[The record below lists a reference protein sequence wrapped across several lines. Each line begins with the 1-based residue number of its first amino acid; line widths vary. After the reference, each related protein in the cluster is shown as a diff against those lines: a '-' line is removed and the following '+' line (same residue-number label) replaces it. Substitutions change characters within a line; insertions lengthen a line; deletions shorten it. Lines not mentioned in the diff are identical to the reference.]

1 MVKKD
6 ELFAALES
14 QSNQIFQQIGQQIKT
29 LMDQLLPKIDDISK
43 KLQIHIEGQ
52 NALNTEFE
60 RRIKK
65 LEQNTGAPTYANIVR
80 HTVAELAAREVR
92 DTNVVI
98 NGLPES
104 TAKDRTDRL
113 LEEKKSALSALLHLN
128 PGLHD
133 DDICFVFRTGKKQE
147 DHPRLAIVKLKSA
160 DIRAQILLKARQ
172 SQEHIPSGI
181 KVRPDLTKTERAW
194 EDEFFKKLKDAKE
207 ANPDKVFRVRGPPG
221 SRRFTVEKT

>member
-1 MVKKD
+1 M
-6 ELFAALES
+6 AALEG
-14 QSNQIFQQIGQQIKT
+14 QSNQIFQWVGQQIKT
-29 LMDQLLPKIDDISK
+29 LMDQLLPKIYDISK

-80 HTVAELAAREVR
+80 HTVAELAAHEAR

-104 TAKDRTDRL
+104 TVKDRADRL
-113 LEEKKSALSALLHLN
+113 SEEKKSALGALLHLN

-172 SQEHIPSGI
+172 SQEHIQYVPY
-181 KVRPDLTKTERAW
+181 VRLHH
-194 EDEFFKKLKDAKE
+194 FVSQYL
-207 ANPDKVFRVRGPPG
+207 
-221 SRRFTVEKT
+221 RF

>member
-6 ELFAALES
+6 ELFTALES

-43 KLQIHIEGQ
+43 KLQMHIEGQ

-65 LEQNTGAPTYANIVR
+65 LEQNTGAPTHANIVR

-113 LEEKKSALSALLHLN
+113 LEEKKSARGAVSRTLLVN
-128 PGLHD
+128 RSN
-133 DDICFVFRTGKKQE
+133 ICGFPLVG
-147 DHPRLAIVKLKSA
+147 
-160 DIRAQILLKARQ
+160 
-172 SQEHIPSGI
+172 
-181 KVRPDLTKTERAW
+181 
-194 EDEFFKKLKDAKE
+194 
-207 ANPDKVFRVRGPPG
+207 
-221 SRRFTVEKT
+221 